1 MTSVVQSDRKASSI
15 SWWDLYPRCL
25 FWLSFGGLCLTP
37 FLAFIFNSRMVYPS
51 VTERNFMFRIGVELL
66 TGVYFLLTLSV
77 PRYRP
82 HLSSIFL
89 TMAAFAAW
97 IGVAVVL
104 SDDPVRSFWSTLER
118 MGGYITLL
126 HVFLFFVI
134 ASCVLNTVVLW
145 ERLFEVAV
153 IVSAMMGVY
162 VTVTGLNFYGRSA
175 GTFGNSM
182 YLGGYMLFNMF
193 LSLFLIVLSAE
204 TLHSVSFRKLGLL
217 VITLLVTLGI
227 FVAPTQVFASLP
239 REYSI
244 VVILVLGFVGFL
256 FALLRNRLY
265 FVAFLV
271 VALILQVSSL
281 ALTQAR
287 SAILGVLIGLVVAS
301 CYMWKTE
308 RSDKRRLELNTAKPW
323 VLSTLAGF
331 VLVLGIG
338 LWLSDSSALRRIATI
353 SFADNTT
360 TVRLLVWRIAWQ
372 GFLARPLTGWGP
384 ENFDLVFHRFYDPA
398 MFAYETWFD
407 NVHNFVLEWLIAGG
421 LPAVFL
427 FVALLAMIVRV
438 FARSRRLTPG
448 CRAVMVGLVTAYSFH
463 GLFAFN
469 DLHGSISF
477 ATIAAFAAALGNCEV
492 RAESEIHILSHR
504 TLILTIPT
512 VAVLAIGGAYAINA
526 PGRENAAG
534 LLRAIML
541 GDFDDADSSKSFDAN
556 LWQFKKVITGAPL
569 GRQEATEQ
577 LLEFTFLLG
586 KLPDARV
593 DQPTVQLF
601 YEAAHSAMLRMLGQ
615 RREDARLEFLFGVFL
630 NRFGQTEEAVWHLF
644 RALQLAPN
652 KQSILLELGI
662 NSYLRTQDKVS
673 ALPILRRAFALEP
686 RNPDARISFAVAL
699 YMIGRTAEA
708 DQLIADGIDRAA
720 PENRRATML
729 ELGRA
734 LDALSTRLETRADDA
749 QKRLAFARVR
759 YRVEDRT
766 GAIAELQHAAQDDPS
781 VAEEAMRLMTQIQDA
796 K

>member
-1 MTSVVQSDRKASSI
+1 
-15 SWWDLYPRCL
+15 
-25 FWLSFGGLCLTP
+25 
-37 FLAFIFNSRMVYPS
+37 
-51 VTERNFMFRIGVELL
+51 
-66 TGVYFLLTLSV
+66 
-77 PRYRP
+77 
-82 HLSSIFL
+82 
-89 TMAAFAAW
+89 
-97 IGVAVVL
+97 
-104 SDDPVRSFWSTLER
+104 
-118 MGGYITLL
+118 
-126 HVFLFFVI
+126 
-134 ASCVLNTVVLW
+134 
-145 ERLFEVAV
+145 
-153 IVSAMMGVY
+153 
-162 VTVTGLNFYGRSA
+162 
-175 GTFGNSM
+175 M
-182 YLGGYMLFNMF
+182 YLGGYMLVNMF
-193 LSLFLIVLSAE
+193 LSLFLVVLSAE
-204 TLHSVSFRKLGLL
+204 TLHSASFRKLALL
-217 VITLLVTLGI
+217 VITILATLGI
-227 FVAPTQVFASLP
+227 FVAPAQAFASVS

-271 VALILQVSSL
+271 IALILQMSSL
-281 ALTQAR
+281 ALTQTR

-301 CYMWKTE
+301 CYIWKTE
-308 RSDKRRLELNTAKPW
+308 RSDKRRFELNMAKSW

-407 NVHNFVLEWLIAGG
+407 NVHNFVLEWLVAGG

-438 FARSRRLTPG
+438 FARSSRLTPR

-477 ATIAAFAAALGNCEV
+477 ATIAAFAAALGNCGV
-492 RAESEIHILSHR
+492 QAESEIHILSHR
-504 TLILTIPT
+504 TLIVAIPT

-541 GDFDDADSSKSFDAN
+541 VDFDDADSSKSFDAN
-556 LWQFKKVITGAPL
+556 LWEFKKVITGAPL

-630 NRFGQTEEAVWHLF
+630 NRFGQTEEAVWHLS
-644 RALQLAPN
+644 RASQLAPN

-662 NSYLRTQDKVS
+662 NSYLRTHDKVS

-699 YMIGRTAEA
+699 YMTGRTAEA
-708 DQLIADGIDRAA
+708 DQLIADGIARVA

-729 ELGRA
+729 EYGRA
-734 LDALSTRLETRADDA
+734 LDALSTGIETRVDDA

-781 VAEEAMRLMTQIQDA
+781 VAEEAMRLITQIQDA